1 VSLLVDTSVWSL
13 ALRRDVEQSA
23 PEVLAL
29 RHALLGADQV
39 FTTGLVLQELM
50 QGFAGPKHRAQLVER
65 LSALA
70 FLQPAKDD
78 HLEFGGSSKL
88 PPTSRRAN
96 ELFDA
101 ADGVE
106 KLRRWAQSASR
117 GDADA
122 LTSIG
127 SSLPP
132 GLDHNIHLLADGPR
146 GIASERRRYRA
157 AAVQPHHQ
165 LQIEA
170 GADHL
175 LPDESVGSLPSGTAE
190 SKGECVHVRLSSP
203 GGEDAHRPPSRD
215 WNGH

>member
-1 VSLLVDTSVWSL
+1 MGRDRQITRHHGAASTSAVSHSTLLPVWSRSP
-13 ALRRDVEQSA
+13 AR
-23 PEVLAL
+23 
-29 RHALLGADQV
+29 ALL
-39 FTTGLVLQELM
+39 
-50 QGFAGPKHRAQLVER
+50 PY
-65 LSALA
+65 SA
-70 FLQPAKDD
+70 
-78 HLEFGGSSKL
+78 
-88 PPTSRRAN
+88 R
-96 ELFDA
+96 
-101 ADGVE
+101 

-146 GIASERRRYRA
+146 GIASERRRYTA

-215 WNGH
+215 WNGD